1 MLHDLQRD
9 FAGVAL
15 TNSVAAL
22 LPHVSA
28 ARGSTERRLSV
39 YHANTLNSLTDVL
52 SAAYPVVQR
61 IVGDRFFYGLAKAFI
76 AAHPPRQPA
85 LFRYG
90 DALPEF
96 LTQFE
101 PAKTLPYLADM
112 ARLEWARLDAYFAAD
127 CDPIDPQQLANVPPE
142 QISNLKFTMHP
153 AYRLL
158 ESNFPIFTIWA
169 VNQPDLDPVPEV
181 DFDQSEDGYVSRLT
195 HTVIQRALPSDTLSW
210 LRALKD
216 GETLGTATAL
226 AMACDEAFDLQ
237 NTLRQHLADGT
248 FSNFHV

>member
-22 LPHVSA
+22 LPRVSA
-28 ARGSTERRLSV
+28 PRGSKERRLRV

-61 IVGDRFFYGLAKAFI
+61 IVGDRFFHGLAKAFI
-76 AAHPPRQPA
+76 EANPPRQPA

-90 DALPEF
+90 GALPDF

-101 PAKTLPYLADM
+101 PANTLPYLADI
-112 ARLEWARLDAYFAAD
+112 ARLEWARIDAYFAAD
-127 CDPIDPQQLANVPPE
+127 CDPLDPQQLADVPPE
-142 QISNLKFTMHP
+142 QIGDLRFTMQP
-153 AYRLL
+153 AHQLL
-158 ESNFPIFTIWA
+158 ESTFPIFTIWG
-169 VNQPDLDPVPEV
+169 VNQPDFDSVPKV
-181 DFDQSEDGYVSRLT
+181 DFAESEGGFVSRLT
-195 HTVIQRALPSDTLSW
+195 HTVIQRALPADTLAW
-210 LRALKD
+210 LRALAE

-226 AMACDEAFDLQ
+226 AMACDVTFDLQ

-248 FSNFHV
+248 FTDFHI